1 MQASWTSTHSNIP
14 SWKSKHSNT
23 PTRMTKPPARKSYRA
38 ARAFYL
44 VLLVG
49 LLLAACAAYSRQDG
63 PDLGHAEALLSR
75 RDVGPLM
82 SEEEQCRLVHRSKDQ
97 CRFIKKHCPD
107 DEGGFGTYLDLF
119 YCRLSHAKP
128 IAFMILIMWL
138 GLLFSTIGIAAS
150 DFFCINLSTIA
161 SILGMSESMA
171 GVTLLAFGNGSPD
184 VFSTFAAMSTNSG
197 SLAVGEL
204 MGAAVFITSV
214 VAGSMALI
222 KPFHVARKSFIRD
235 VGFFIVAAGF
245 SFSFLWDGRLQ
256 LWECIA
262 MVIYYVVYVG
272 FVVAWHWWIGR
283 RRREREKQAAAR
295 GHYLPPGDEMDL
307 EEEYRDDPESNDSG
321 TARPTMS
328 RGASREDFAALERG
342 LTTPGEEETHEDE
355 EEEARDRWISE
366 LNSNMRLSRPQVRSR
381 RNTIG
386 PVRPSLVGALEFQA
400 VLNSLQRSRNIQTI
414 PLDTRGYSDAP
425 EVDLLGP
432 EYDSA
437 PSELD
442 GRQAPPKLTID
453 TSAAPD
459 EEDSNLPLPKSAPA
473 RSRAVSAGG
482 ASSRMLSPN
491 PHRPQH
497 LPDQSDWHHTEQ
509 AGVVGLKL
517 PRLEIPSPGRH
528 SAPQTPSVEVSA
540 PTPTFPI
547 IELPEEEDEGNRSD
561 HLRVADAEAAFR
573 KQSDYFPTRSRSNT
587 NLSARSGH
595 SGFSGYST
603 ESDSHSPRAVPQAR
617 HLPKIDIPRERRSR
631 DSTPSTSPFPAY
643 WEPSS
648 AVSTRP
654 PSIHLPPPLASPE
667 SLPVSQSAERELPSR
682 PTRWWPYHILPAP
695 GVLISTLF
703 PTIYHW
709 HEKSIW
715 EKMIG
720 VVAAPSVFFLTVT
733 LPVVES
739 EKDNEED
746 ELLVQPTSYDSRR
759 ASGMLDGGNKG
770 SMGSKSAHSHTHS
783 LTMGTTGRETMATL
797 AATTEQQY
805 RHNFGTVSQEEISP
819 IALES
824 QGLMSATPDQIS
836 EISIA
841 APDTPASQE
850 PNPWNRWLVLTQL
863 YLSPLFCMF
872 SFYIQAP
879 SDLPPSWL
887 TVPTL
892 ICLLT
897 STILL
902 IPFLLTTTATRRP
915 NIYRALLSAAGFVVS
930 IAWISTIASQ
940 VVGALKALAVICN
953 MSHAIMGLTIF
964 AVGNSLGDLVA
975 DITVAKLGYPV
986 MALSAC
992 FGGPMLNIL
1001 LGIGLSG
1008 TYILVTGAH
1017 HHQHKHPGSQLKY
1030 KSYQIEVGRT
1040 LIVSGIT
1047 LLVTLV
1053 GLLIFVPLNKW
1064 VLSKRIG
1071 VALIMLWVTTTV
1083 LNVALELTGWGMEGS
1098 DS

>member
-1 MQASWTSTHSNIP
+1 MHYPCTTRTTH
-14 SWKSKHSNT
+14 
-23 PTRMTKPPARKSYRA
+23 TRMPTPPARKSYRA

-44 VLLVG
+44 VIAIG
-49 LLLAACAAYSRQDG
+49 LLLAACAAYARQDVD
-63 PDLGHAEALLSR
+63 DLGYAEQSLR
-75 RDVGPLM
+75 RDVNTFT
-82 SEEEQCRLVHRSKDQ
+82 SEEERCRQVHKSKDQ

-128 IAFMILIMWL
+128 VAFMILISWL

-222 KPFHVARKSFIRD
+222 KPFHVARKSFVRD

-262 MVIYYVVYVG
+262 MVIYYFFYVG

-283 RRREREKQAAAR
+283 RRRERERQAAAR

-307 EEEYRDDPESNDSG
+307 EEEYRDDPESNNSG
-321 TARPTMS
+321 TIRPNMS

-342 LTTPGEEETHEDE
+342 FTTPNEDEPNEDE
-355 EEEARDRWISE
+355 EEAARDRWISE

-414 PLDTRGYSDAP
+414 PLDTRYSDIP
-425 EVDLLGP
+425 ELDLLDQTG
-432 EYDSA
+432 DSA
-437 PSELD
+437 LPDAS
-442 GRQAPPKLTID
+442 GRPPLPQLVID

-459 EEDSNLPLPKSAPA
+459 LENSSLTVPRSAPA
-473 RSRAVSAGG
+473 RGRAVSAGD
-482 ASSRMLSPN
+482 ASSRRQSPSIL
-491 PHRPQH
+491 
-497 LPDQSDWHHTEQ
+497 LPERRVDEGEWNRTEH
-509 AGVVGLKL
+509 AGVVGMNL

-528 SAPQTPSVEVSA
+528 SAPHTPSFEVSA

-547 IELPEEEDEGNRSD
+547 LEVPEEEEEDGKQSD
-561 HLRVADAEAAFR
+561 HLRVADAEATFR
-573 KQSDYFPTRSRSNT
+573 KQSDHFHSRSRSNT
-587 NLSARSGH
+587 GLSVMSGRSGY
-595 SGFSGYST
+595 SGYST
-603 ESDSHSPRAVPQAR
+603 ESDSHSPRMVPQAR

-631 DSTPSTSPFPAY
+631 ESTPSSSPFPVY

-648 AVSTRP
+648 TTSTRP
-654 PSIHLPPPLASPE
+654 PSISMPPPMASPE
-667 SLPVSQSAERELPSR
+667 SLPVSQSAERENFSR
-682 PTRWWPYHILPAP
+682 PVRWWPYKILPAP

-709 HEKSIW
+709 RDKSIW

-720 VVAAPSVFFLTVT
+720 VVAAPSVFLLTVT

-739 EKDNEED
+739 EKENED
-746 ELLVQPTSYDSRR
+746 EVLVQPTSYDSRR
-759 ASGMLDGGNKG
+759 SQSALLTPDGTRSALKG
-770 SMGSKSAHSHTHS
+770 SMTSSGGHSRDHSATV
-783 LTMGTTGRETMATL
+783 GVNGRETMASLVT
-797 AATTEQQY
+797 TTEQHY
-805 RHNFGTVSQEEISP
+805 RHNFGTQENAEYTM
-819 IALES
+819 ES
-824 QGLMSATPDQIS
+824 QGLLSATPDNLS
-836 EISIA
+836 EISVA
-841 APDTPASQE
+841 APNA
-850 PNPWNRWLVLTQL
+850 PNQQDLNQQDPNLWNRWLVLTQL
-863 YLSPLFCMF
+863 YLAPMFCVL
-872 SFYIQAP
+872 SFWIQSP
-879 SDLPPSWL
+879 SDLPSKWL
-887 TVPTL
+887 VLPFL
-892 ICLLT
+892 ISMLT

-902 IPFLLTTTATRRP
+902 IPFLVATTPTHRP
-915 NIYRALLSAAGFVVS
+915 NYFRALLSAAGFVVS

-1008 TYILVTGAH
+1008 SYILVTGAH
-1017 HHQHKHPGSQLKY
+1017 HHQHKHPGSELRY

-1040 LIVSGIT
+1040 LIVTGFT
-1047 LLVTLV
+1047 LLLTLV
-1053 GLLIFVPLNKW
+1053 GLLIAVPLNKW

-1071 VALIMLWVTTTV
+1071 VALIALWVTTTII
-1083 LNVALELTGWGMEGS
+1083 NVALELTGWGTEGS
-1098 DS
+1098 DN

>member
-1 MQASWTSTHSNIP
+1 MV
-14 SWKSKHSNT
+14 
-23 PTRMTKPPARKSYRA
+23 KPPGRKSYRA

-44 VLLVG
+44 VVAIG
-49 LLLAACAAYSRQDG
+49 LILAACAAYSRQDDAG
-63 PDLGHAEALLSR
+63 LGQGEHLLLSR
-75 RDVGPLM
+75 DAAPSPM
-82 SEEEQCRLVHRSKDQ
+82 NEEEQCRLVHRSKDQ
-97 CRFIKKHCPD
+97 CHFIKKHCPD
-107 DEGGFGTYLDLF
+107 DEGGFATYLDLYF
-119 YCRLSHAKP
+119 CKLPHAKP
-128 IAFMILIMWL
+128 VAFGVLVIWL

-204 MGAAVFITSV
+204 MGAAVFITAV

-222 KPFHVARKSFIRD
+222 KPFHVARKSFVRD
-235 VGFFIVAAGF
+235 IGFFIVAAGF

-262 MVIYYVVYVG
+262 MVIYYIIYVT

-283 RRREREKQAAAR
+283 RRRQREKQAAAR
-295 GHYLPPGDEMDL
+295 GHYLPPGDEMEI
-307 EEEYRDDPESNDSG
+307 EEEYHDDPENDDSHS
-321 TARPTMS
+321 RPTMA

-342 LTTPGEEETHEDE
+342 VGTPDENEPDEDE

-366 LNSNMRLSRPQVRSR
+366 LNSNMRVSRPQVRSR

-400 VLNSLQRSRNIQTI
+400 VLNSLQKSRNIQTI
-414 PLDTRGYSDAP
+414 PMDSNRIYSVPP
-425 EVDLLGP
+425 EIEVQDQ
-432 EYDSA
+432 DNHSTVSD
-437 PSELD
+437 PSGKE
-442 GRQAPPKLTID
+442 PPKLTLN
-453 TSAAPD
+453 TSAANAPD
-459 EEDSNLPLPKSAPA
+459 NSNLAVPKSAPA
-473 RSRAVSAGG
+473 RNRAVSAGS
-482 ASSRMLSPN
+482 ASSRKPMASAQ
-491 PHRPQH
+491 RTVR
-497 LPDQSDWHHTEQ
+497 DADTGDWHYTDH
-509 AGVVGLKL
+509 AGYVGMNL

-528 SAPQTPSVEVSA
+528 SAPHTPALEVSA

-547 IELPEEEDEGNRSD
+547 PEEPEEDGGGNSPD
-561 HLRVADAEAAFR
+561 HLRVADAEATFR
-573 KQSDYFPTRSRSNT
+573 KQIDYFGPRSRSST
-587 NLSARSGH
+587 LRSNG
-595 SGFSGYST
+595 S
-603 ESDSHSPRAVPQAR
+603 SPRQSPLASPRVSPSSPSAVPR
-617 HLPKIDIPRERRSR
+617 ERDLPKIIIPRERRSR
-631 DSTPSTSPFPAY
+631 DSTPSTSPFPMY
-643 WEPSS
+643 QEPMSS
-648 AVSTRP
+648 RSSRA

-667 SLPVSQSAERELPSR
+667 SLPVSQSAEREAPSR
-682 PTRWWPYHILPAP
+682 PTKWWPYSVLPPP

-709 HEKSIW
+709 GDKSAW

-720 VVAAPSVFFLTVT
+720 VVAAPSVFLLTVT

-739 EKDNEED
+739 EKDSED
-746 ELLVQPTSYDSRR
+746 DEDLPQPTSYDSHRSQGLSP
-759 ASGMLDGGNKG
+759 APEDGHSKSSSHRHRHTS
-770 SMGSKSAHSHTHS
+770 SMG
-783 LTMGTTGRETMATL
+783 GRETMASL
-797 AATTEQQY
+797 ATATEQQY
-805 RHNFGTVSQEEISP
+805 RHNFGTVDHDADDEEHSP
-819 IALES
+819 PIPLEER
-824 QGLMSATPDQIS
+824 GLLSRSPDLIS
-836 EISIA
+836 ERSMSP
-841 APDTPASQE
+841 PDSPSAQD
-850 PNPWNRWLVLTQL
+850 PNSWNRWLVLVQL
-863 YLSPLFCMF
+863 YLSPLFCVLAVYVQ
-872 SFYIQAP
+872 ST
-879 SDLPPSWL
+879 SDLSPRWL
-887 TVPTL
+887 ILPTL
-892 ICLLT
+892 ISLLT

-940 VVGALKALAVICN
+940 VVGSLKALAVICN

-1008 TYILVTGAH
+1008 TYILVRGAH

-1047 LLVTLV
+1047 LLVTLI
-1053 GLLIFVPLNKW
+1053 GLLIVVPLNKW
-1064 VLSKRIG
+1064 VLNKRIG
-1071 VALIMLWVTTTV
+1071 VTLIALWIVTTA
-1083 LNVALELTGWGMEGS
+1083 LNVALELTGWGMES
-1098 DS
+1098 

>member
-1 MQASWTSTHSNIP
+1 MQASWTS
-14 SWKSKHSNT
+14 KHANSNT
-23 PTRMTKPPARKSYRA
+23 PIRMLKPPARKSYRA

-44 VLLVG
+44 VVLIG
-49 LLLAACAAYSRQDG
+49 LLLAACAAYARRDVA
-63 PDLGHAEALLSR
+63 DLGHAEALLSR
-75 RDVGPLM
+75 RDVGKLM
-82 SEEEQCRLVHRSKDQ
+82 SEEEQCRLVHRSKNQ
-97 CRFIKKHCPD
+97 CHFIKKHCPD

-119 YCRLSHAKP
+119 YCKLSHAKP
-128 IAFMILIMWL
+128 VAFMILISWL

-222 KPFHVARKSFIRD
+222 KPFHVARKSFVRD

-307 EEEYRDDPESNDSG
+307 EEEYHDDPESNDSG
-321 TARPTMS
+321 TVRPTMS

-342 LTTPGEEETHEDE
+342 ITTPGEEETNEDE

-400 VLNSLQRSRNIQTI
+400 VLNSLQKSRNIQTI
-414 PLDTRGYSDAP
+414 PLDTRRYSDNP
-425 EVDLLGP
+425 DVDLLGLEDDSNTP
-432 EYDSA
+432 ELS
-437 PSELD
+437 
-442 GRQAPPKLTID
+442 GRQAPPILTID

-459 EEDSNLPLPKSAPA
+459 IDGSTLLLPKSAPA
-473 RSRAVSAGG
+473 RGRAVSAGG
-482 ASSRMLSPN
+482 SSSRQLSPSLQ
-491 PHRPQH
+491 RVQ
-497 LPDQSDWHHTEQ
+497 DQSDWHYTEH
-509 AGVVGLKL
+509 AGVTGLQL
-517 PRLEIPSPGRH
+517 PRLEIPDPGRH
-528 SAPQTPSVEVSA
+528 SAPQTPSLQVSA

-547 IELPEEEDEGNRSD
+547 LELPEEEDEGNPSD
-561 HLRVADAEAAFR
+561 RLRVADAEAAFR
-573 KQSDYFPTRSRSNT
+573 KQSDFFPTRARSNT
-587 NLSARSGH
+587 NLSAHSAR

-631 DSTPSTSPFPAY
+631 DSTPSTSPFPNF

-648 AVSTRP
+648 AVSTRA

-667 SLPVSQSAERELPSR
+667 SLPVSQSAERESPSR

-695 GVLISTLF
+695 GILISTLF

-709 HEKSIW
+709 HL
-715 EKMIG
+715 
-720 VVAAPSVFFLTVT
+720 VAAPSVFFLTVT

-739 EKDNEED
+739 EKDAEED

-759 ASGMLDGGNKG
+759 SQSASGLQG
-770 SMGSKSAHSHTHS
+770 SMGSKGGHSHSHNAS
-783 LTMGTTGRETMATL
+783 MGTTGRETMATL
-797 AATTEQQY
+797 VTATEQHN
-805 RHNFGTVSQEEISP
+805 RHNFGTHVQEEISP
-819 IALES
+819 IALGS
-824 QGLMSATPDQIS
+824 HDLLSATPDQLS
-836 EISIA
+836 EVSIA
-841 APDTPASQE
+841 PPDTPAAQE
-850 PNPWNRWLVLTQL
+850 PNHWNRWLVLTQL

-872 SFYIQAP
+872 SFYVQSP
-879 SDLPPSWL
+879 TEEPLSWL
-887 TVPTL
+887 VLPAL

-897 STILL
+897 STLLL
-902 IPFLLTTTATRRP
+902 IPFLLTTTATHRP
-915 NIYRALLSAAGFVVS
+915 NFYRALLSAAGFVVS

-1040 LIVSGIT
+1040 LIVTGIT
-1047 LLVTLV
+1047 LLITLV
-1053 GLLIFVPLNKW
+1053 GLLIAVPLNKW

-1071 VALIMLWVTTTV
+1071 VALIMLWVTTTIV
-1083 LNVALELTGWGMEGS
+1083 NVALELTGWGMEGS
-1098 DS
+1098 DI

>member
-1 MQASWTSTHSNIP
+1 MQYFRT
-14 SWKSKHSNT
+14 SKHSKAPNHT
-23 PTRMTKPPARKSYRA
+23 IRPPARKSYRA

-44 VLLVG
+44 VVLIG
-49 LLLAACAAYSRQDG
+49 LLLAACAAYARQDA
-63 PDLGHAEALLSR
+63 DLGHAETLLSR
-75 RDVGPLM
+75 RDFGALM
-82 SEEEQCRLVHRSKDQ
+82 SDEEQCRLVHRSKDQ

-119 YCRLSHAKP
+119 YCKLSHAKP
-128 IAFMILIMWL
+128 VAFMILIMWL

-222 KPFHVARKSFIRD
+222 KPFHVARKSFVRD

-295 GHYLPPGDEMDL
+295 GHYLPPGDEMNL
-307 EEEYRDDPESNDSG
+307 EEEYHDDPESNDSG
-321 TARPTMS
+321 TARPTTS

-342 LTTPGEEETHEDE
+342 ITIASEEETNEDE

-366 LNSNMRLSRPQVRSR
+366 LNSNMRLSRPQVRAR

-400 VLNSLQRSRNIQTI
+400 VLNSLQKSRNIQTI
-414 PLDTRGYSDAP
+414 PLDTRRYSDNP
-425 EVDLLGP
+425 DLDLLGL
-432 EYDSA
+432 DDGSHSA
-437 PSELD
+437 ELA
-442 GRQAPPKLTID
+442 GRQALPILTID

-459 EEDSNLPLPKSAPA
+459 EEASSLTAPKSAPV
-473 RSRAVSAGG
+473 RSRAVSAGVV
-482 ASSRMLSPN
+482 SSRDPSPSLQQAQN
-491 PHRPQH
+491 RPGH
-497 LPDQSDWHHTEQ
+497 GDWHYTDH
-509 AGVVGLKL
+509 ARVVGLKL
-517 PRLEIPSPGRH
+517 PHLDIPSPGRH
-528 SAPQTPSVEVSA
+528 SAPQTPSVEISA

-547 IELPEEEDEGNRSD
+547 LEVPEEADNVAASD
-561 HLRVADAEAAFR
+561 RLRVADAEATFR

-595 SGFSGYST
+595 SAFSGYST
-603 ESDSHSPRAVPQAR
+603 ESDSRSPRAVPQAR
-617 HLPKIDIPRERRSR
+617 HLPRIVIPRERRSH
-631 DSTPSTSPFPAY
+631 DSTPSTSPFPTY

-648 AVSTRP
+648 TVSTRP

-667 SLPVSQSAERELPSR
+667 SLPISQTVERESPSR

-709 HEKSIW
+709 HDKSIW

-720 VVAAPSVFFLTVT
+720 IVAAPSVFFLTVT

-739 EKDNEED
+739 EKETEDDNI
-746 ELLVQPTSYDSRR
+746 LVQPTSYDSRR
-759 ASGMLDGGNKG
+759 SQSVSGLFDDSISVPKG
-770 SMGSKSAHSHTHS
+770 SMTSKGSHSHTNS
-783 LTMGTTGRETMATL
+783 VSMDTTGRETMATL
-797 AATTEQQY
+797 ATTTEQHY
-805 RHNFGTVSQEEISP
+805 RHNFGTVSQEEIPS
-819 IALES
+819 ITLES
-824 QGLMSATPDQIS
+824 QGLLSATPDHLS
-836 EISIA
+836 EVSV
-841 APDTPASQE
+841 ASPNGTASHE
-850 PNPWNRWLVLTQL
+850 PGHWNRWLVLTQL
-863 YLSPLFCMF
+863 YLAPLFCMF
-872 SFYIQAP
+872 SFYIQSP

-887 TVPTL
+887 ILPTL

-897 STILL
+897 STMVL
-902 IPFLLTTTATRRP
+902 IPFLLTTTVTYRP
-915 NIYRALLSAAGFVVS
+915 GFYRALLSAAGFVVS

-1030 KSYQIEVGRT
+1030 KAYQIEVGRT
-1040 LIVSGIT
+1040 LIVTGIT

-1071 VALIMLWVTTTV
+1071 VALILLWITTTIV
-1083 LNVALELTGWGMEGS
+1083 NVALELTGWGMEGS

>member
-1 MQASWTSTHSNIP
+1 MHSPCTTRTTH
-14 SWKSKHSNT
+14 T
-23 PTRMTKPPARKSYRA
+23 RRMPTPPARKSYRA

-44 VLLVG
+44 VIAIG
-49 LLLAACAAYSRQDG
+49 LLLAACAAYARQDVD
-63 PDLGHAEALLSR
+63 DLGYAEQSLLR
-75 RDVGPLM
+75 RDVNTFT
-82 SEEEQCRLVHRSKDQ
+82 SEEERCRQVHKSKNQCH
-97 CRFIKKHCPD
+97 FIKKHCPD

-128 IAFMILIMWL
+128 VAFMILISWL

-222 KPFHVARKSFIRD
+222 KPFHVARKSFVRD

-262 MVIYYVVYVG
+262 MVIYYFFYVG

-283 RRREREKQAAAR
+283 RRRERERQAAAR

-307 EEEYRDDPESNDSG
+307 EEEYRDDPESIDSA
-321 TARPTMS
+321 TIRPNMS

-342 LTTPGEEETHEDE
+342 LTTPNEEEPNEDE
-355 EEEARDRWISE
+355 EEAARDRWISE

-414 PLDTRGYSDAP
+414 PLDTRYSDIP
-425 EVDLLGP
+425 EFDLLDQTGDP
-432 EYDSA
+432 ALSDTS
-437 PSELD
+437 
-442 GRQAPPKLTID
+442 GRPPLPQLIID
-453 TSAAPD
+453 TSAALD
-459 EEDSNLPLPKSAPA
+459 VENSSLAVPKSAPA
-473 RSRAVSAGG
+473 RGRAVSAGD
-482 ASSRMLSPN
+482 ASSRRQSPSI
-491 PHRPQH
+491 Q
-497 LPDQSDWHHTEQ
+497 LPETRLDEGEWNRTEH
-509 AGVVGLKL
+509 AGVVGMNL
-517 PRLEIPSPGRH
+517 PRLDIPGPGRH
-528 SAPQTPSVEVSA
+528 SAPHTPSVEVSA

-547 IELPEEEDEGNRSD
+547 LEVPEEDEEDGKQSD
-561 HLRVADAEAAFR
+561 HLRVADAEATFR
-573 KQSDYFPTRSRSNT
+573 KQSDHFHARSRSNT
-587 NLSARSGH
+587 GLSVMSGRSGY
-595 SGFSGYST
+595 SGYST
-603 ESDSHSPRAVPQAR
+603 ESDSHSPRMVPQAR

-631 DSTPSTSPFPAY
+631 ESTPSSSPFPVY

-648 AVSTRP
+648 TTSTRP
-654 PSIHLPPPLASPE
+654 PSISMPPPMASPE
-667 SLPVSQSAERELPSR
+667 SLPVSQSAERENPSR
-682 PTRWWPYHILPAP
+682 PIRWWPYKILPAP

-709 HEKSIW
+709 RDKSIW

-720 VVAAPSVFFLTVT
+720 VVAAPSVFLLTVT

-739 EKDNEED
+739 DKDNED
-746 ELLVQPTSYDSRR
+746 EVLVQPTSYDSRR
-759 ASGMLDGGNKG
+759 SQSAILTPDGSHNALKG
-770 SMGSKSAHSHTHS
+770 SMTSKGGHSRDHS
-783 LTMGTTGRETMATL
+783 ISVGVNGRETMASLVT
-797 AATTEQQY
+797 TTEQHY
-805 RHNFGTVSQEEISP
+805 RHNFGTNESAEYP
-819 IALES
+819 MES
-824 QGLMSATPDQIS
+824 QGLLSATPDNLS
-836 EISIA
+836 EVSVA
-841 APDTPASQE
+841 APNVSNKQD
-850 PNPWNRWLVLTQL
+850 PNLWNRWLVLIQL
-863 YLSPLFCMF
+863 YLAPLFCVL
-872 SFYIQAP
+872 SFWIQSP
-879 SDLPPSWL
+879 SDLPPKWL
-887 TVPTL
+887 VLPFL
-892 ICLLT
+892 ISMLT

-902 IPFLLTTTATRRP
+902 IPFLLATSATNRP
-915 NIYRALLSAAGFVVS
+915 NYFRALLSAAGFVVS

-1008 TYILVTGAH
+1008 SYILVTGAH
-1017 HHQHKHPGSQLKY
+1017 HHQHKHPGSELRY

-1040 LIVSGIT
+1040 LIVTGFT
-1047 LLVTLV
+1047 LLLTLV
-1053 GLLIFVPLNKW
+1053 GLLIAVPLNKW

-1071 VALIMLWVTTTV
+1071 VALIALWVTTTII
-1083 LNVALELTGWGMEGS
+1083 NVALELTGWGTEGS
-1098 DS
+1098 DN

>member
-1 MQASWTSTHSNIP
+1 MQASWTS
-14 SWKSKHSNT
+14 KHPNT
-23 PTRMTKPPARKSYRA
+23 PTRMPKPPARKSYRA

-44 VLLVG
+44 VVLIG
-49 LLLAACAAYSRQDG
+49 LLLAACAAYARRDG
-63 PDLGHAEALLSR
+63 ADLGHAEPLISG
-75 RDVGPLM
+75 RDVGPLLN
-82 SEEEQCRLVHRSKDQ
+82 EEEQCRRVHRSNNQ
-97 CRFIKKHCPD
+97 CHYIKKHCPD
-107 DEGGFGTYLDLF
+107 DEGGFGTYLDLY
-119 YCRLSHAKP
+119 YCKLSHAKP
-128 IAFMILIMWL
+128 IAFTILILWL

-222 KPFHVARKSFIRD
+222 KPFHVARKSFVRD

-307 EEEYRDDPESNDSG
+307 EEEYHDDPESNDAG

-342 LTTPGEEETHEDE
+342 ITTPGEEETNEDE

-400 VLNSLQRSRNIQTI
+400 VLNSLQKSRNIQTI
-414 PLDTRGYSDAP
+414 PLDTRRYSDNP
-425 EVDLLGP
+425 DVDLLGP
-432 EYDSA
+432 DYESN
-437 PSELD
+437 PSGPA
-442 GRQAPPKLTID
+442 GRTALPTLAID

-459 EEDSNLPLPKSAPA
+459 EEGSNLILPKSAPA
-473 RSRAVSAGG
+473 RGRAVSASDT
-482 ASSRMLSPN
+482 SSRSRSPLQ
-491 PHRPQH
+491 RS
-497 LPDQSDWHHTEQ
+497 LLIADQSDWHTTDH
-509 AGVVGLKL
+509 AGITGLNL
-517 PRLEIPSPGRH
+517 PGLEVPGPGRH
-528 SAPQTPSVEVSA
+528 SAPQTPSVEISA

-547 IELPEEEDEGNRSD
+547 IEVPEEEDDDGNPSD
-561 HLRVADAEAAFR
+561 RLRVADAEATFR
-573 KQSDYFPTRSRSNT
+573 KQSDHFTTRSRSNT
-587 NLSARSGH
+587 GLSARSAH
-595 SGFSGYST
+595 SSFSGYST
-603 ESDSHSPRAVPQAR
+603 ESESRSPRAVPQAR
-617 HLPKIDIPRERRSR
+617 HLPKIIIPRERRSR

-667 SLPVSQSAERELPSR
+667 SLPVSQSAERESPSR
-682 PTRWWPYHILPAP
+682 PTRWWPYHVLPAP
-695 GVLISTLF
+695 GILISTLL

-709 HEKSIW
+709 HDKSIW

-746 ELLVQPTSYDSRR
+746 EVLVQPTSYDSRR
-759 ASGMLDGGNKG
+759 SQSASGMLDNNG
-770 SMGSKSAHSHTHS
+770 SMGSKGGHSHTHS
-783 LTMGTTGRETMATL
+783 VSMGTTGRETMASMVT
-797 AATTEQQY
+797 ATEQQY
-805 RHNFGTVSQEEISP
+805 RHNFGTLAHEEISP

-824 QGLMSATPDQIS
+824 QGLLSATPDHLS
-836 EISIA
+836 ELSIA
-841 APDTPASQE
+841 APDTPTAQE
-850 PNPWNRWLVLTQL
+850 PNNWNRWLVLTQL
-863 YLSPLFCMF
+863 YLAPLFCMF
-872 SFYIQAP
+872 SFYIQSP

-887 TVPTL
+887 VRPTL
-892 ICLLT
+892 ICLLA

-902 IPFLLTTTATRRP
+902 IPFLLTTTATQRP
-915 NIYRALLSAAGFVVS
+915 NFYRSLLSGAGFVVS

-1040 LIVSGIT
+1040 LIVTGIT

>member
-1 MQASWTSTHSNIP
+1 MQASWTSEQSN
-14 SWKSKHSNT
+14 SNT
-23 PTRMTKPPARKSYRA
+23 PTRMLKPPARKSYRA

-44 VLLVG
+44 VVLIG
-49 LLLAACAAYSRQDG
+49 LLLAACAAYA
-63 PDLGHAEALLSR
+63 LGHAETLLSR
-75 RDVGPLM
+75 RDVGALM
-82 SEEEQCRLVHRSKDQ
+82 SEEEQCRLVHRSKNQ
-97 CRFIKKHCPD
+97 CHFIKKHCPD

-119 YCRLSHAKP
+119 YCKLSHAKP
-128 IAFMILIMWL
+128 VAFMILIMWL

-222 KPFHVARKSFIRD
+222 KPFHVARKSFVRD

-307 EEEYRDDPESNDSG
+307 EEEYHDDPESNDSG
-321 TARPTMS
+321 TVRPTMS

-342 LTTPGEEETHEDE
+342 ITTPGEEETNEDE

-400 VLNSLQRSRNIQTI
+400 VLNSLQKSRNIQTI
-414 PLDTRGYSDAP
+414 PLDTRRYSDNP
-425 EVDLLGP
+425 DVDLLGLEDDSNTP
-432 EYDSA
+432 E
-437 PSELD
+437 LT
-442 GRQAPPKLTID
+442 GRQAPPILTID

-459 EEDSNLPLPKSAPA
+459 IDGSTLLLPKSAPA
-473 RSRAVSAGG
+473 RGRAVSAGG
-482 ASSRMLSPN
+482 SSSRQLSPSLQ
-491 PHRPQH
+491 RPQ
-497 LPDQSDWHHTEQ
+497 DQSDWHYTEH
-509 AGVVGLKL
+509 AGVTGLQL
-517 PRLEIPSPGRH
+517 PRLEIPDPGRH
-528 SAPQTPSVEVSA
+528 SAPQTPSVQVSA

-547 IELPEEEDEGNRSD
+547 IELPEDEDEGNPSD
-561 HLRVADAEAAFR
+561 RLRVADAEAAFR
-573 KQSDYFPTRSRSNT
+573 RQSDFFSTRARSNT
-587 NLSARSGH
+587 NLSAHSAR

-631 DSTPSTSPFPAY
+631 DSTPSTSPFPNF

-648 AVSTRP
+648 AVSTRA

-667 SLPVSQSAERELPSR
+667 SLPVSQSAERESPSR

-695 GVLISTLF
+695 GILISTLF

-759 ASGMLDGGNKG
+759 SQSASGMQG
-770 SMGSKSAHSHTHS
+770 SMGSKGGHSHTHNAS
-783 LTMGTTGRETMATL
+783 MGTTGRETMATL
-797 AATTEQQY
+797 VTATEQHN
-805 RHNFGTVSQEEISP
+805 RHNFGTLVQEEISP
-819 IALES
+819 MALGS
-824 QGLMSATPDQIS
+824 HDLLSATPDNLS
-836 EISIA
+836 EVSVA
-841 APDTPASQE
+841 PPDTPAAQE
-850 PNPWNRWLVLTQL
+850 PNHWNRWLVLTQL

-872 SFYIQAP
+872 SFYVQSP
-879 SDLPPSWL
+879 TEEPLSWL
-887 TVPTL
+887 VLPTL

-897 STILL
+897 STLLL
-902 IPFLLTTTATRRP
+902 IPFLLTTTATHRP
-915 NIYRALLSAAGFVVS
+915 NFYRALLSAAGFVVS

-1017 HHQHKHPGSQLKY
+1017 HHQHKHPGSELRY

-1040 LIVSGIT
+1040 LIVTGVT

-1053 GLLIFVPLNKW
+1053 GLLVAVPLNKW

-1071 VALIMLWVTTTV
+1071 VALIMLWVTTTIV
-1083 LNVALELTGWGMEGS
+1083 NVALELTGWGMEGS

>member
-1 MQASWTSTHSNIP
+1 MQASWTS
-14 SWKSKHSNT
+14 KHANSNT
-23 PTRMTKPPARKSYRA
+23 PIRMLKPPARKSYRA

-44 VLLVG
+44 VVLIG
-49 LLLAACAAYSRQDG
+49 LLLAACAAYARRDVA
-63 PDLGHAEALLSR
+63 DLGHAEALLSR
-75 RDVGPLM
+75 RDVGTLM
-82 SEEEQCRLVHRSKDQ
+82 SEEEQCRLVHRSKNQ
-97 CRFIKKHCPD
+97 CHFIKKHCPD

-119 YCRLSHAKP
+119 YCKLSHAKP
-128 IAFMILIMWL
+128 VAFMILISWL

-222 KPFHVARKSFIRD
+222 KPFHVARKSFVRD

-307 EEEYRDDPESNDSG
+307 EEEYHDDPESNDSG
-321 TARPTMS
+321 TVRPTMS

-342 LTTPGEEETHEDE
+342 ITTPGEEETNEDE

-400 VLNSLQRSRNIQTI
+400 VLNSLQKSRNIQTI
-414 PLDTRGYSDAP
+414 PLDTRRYSDNP
-425 EVDLLGP
+425 DVDLLGLEDDSNTP
-432 EYDSA
+432 ELS
-437 PSELD
+437 
-442 GRQAPPKLTID
+442 GRQAPPILTID

-459 EEDSNLPLPKSAPA
+459 IDGSTLLLPKSAPA
-473 RSRAVSAGG
+473 RGRAVSAGG
-482 ASSRMLSPN
+482 SSSRQLSPSLQ
-491 PHRPQH
+491 RVQ
-497 LPDQSDWHHTEQ
+497 DQSDWHYTEH
-509 AGVVGLKL
+509 AGVTGLQL
-517 PRLEIPSPGRH
+517 PRLEIPDPGRH
-528 SAPQTPSVEVSA
+528 SAPQTPSLQVSA

-547 IELPEEEDEGNRSD
+547 LELPEEEDEGNPSD
-561 HLRVADAEAAFR
+561 RLRVADAEAAFR
-573 KQSDYFPTRSRSNT
+573 KQSDFFPTRARSNT
-587 NLSARSGH
+587 NLSAHSAR

-631 DSTPSTSPFPAY
+631 DSTPSTSPFPNF

-648 AVSTRP
+648 AVSTRA

-667 SLPVSQSAERELPSR
+667 SLPVSQSAERESPSR

-720 VVAAPSVFFLTVT
+720 LVAAPSVFFLTVT

-739 EKDNEED
+739 EKDAEED

-759 ASGMLDGGNKG
+759 SQSASGLQG
-770 SMGSKSAHSHTHS
+770 SMGSKGGHSHSHNAS
-783 LTMGTTGRETMATL
+783 MGTTGRETMATL
-797 AATTEQQY
+797 VTATEQHN
-805 RHNFGTVSQEEISP
+805 RHNFGTHVQEEISP
-819 IALES
+819 IALGS
-824 QGLMSATPDQIS
+824 HDLLSATPDQLS
-836 EISIA
+836 EVSIA
-841 APDTPASQE
+841 PPDTPAAQE
-850 PNPWNRWLVLTQL
+850 PNHWNRWLVLTQL

-872 SFYIQAP
+872 SFYVQSP
-879 SDLPPSWL
+879 TEEPLSWL
-887 TVPTL
+887 VLPAL

-897 STILL
+897 STLLL
-902 IPFLLTTTATRRP
+902 IPFLLTTTATHRP
-915 NIYRALLSAAGFVVS
+915 NFYRALLSAAGFVVS

-1040 LIVSGIT
+1040 LIVTGIT
-1047 LLVTLV
+1047 LLITLV
-1053 GLLIFVPLNKW
+1053 GLLIAVPLNKW

-1071 VALIMLWVTTTV
+1071 VALIMLWVTTTIV
-1083 LNVALELTGWGMEGS
+1083 NVALELTGWGMEGS
-1098 DS
+1098 DI

>member
-1 MQASWTSTHSNIP
+1 MQASWTS
-14 SWKSKHSNT
+14 KHSNPNT
-23 PTRMTKPPARKSYRA
+23 HIHPRMLKPPARKSYRA

-44 VLLVG
+44 VVLIG
-49 LLLAACAAYSRQDG
+49 LLLAACAAYARRDVG
-63 PDLGHAEALLSR
+63 DLDHAETLLSR
-75 RDVGPLM
+75 RDVGALM
-82 SEEEQCRLVHRSKDQ
+82 SEEEQCRLVHRSKNQ
-97 CRFIKKHCPD
+97 CHFIKKHCPD

-119 YCRLSHAKP
+119 YCKLSHAKP
-128 IAFMILIMWL
+128 VAFMILIMWL

-222 KPFHVARKSFIRD
+222 KPFHVARKSFVRD

-307 EEEYRDDPESNDSG
+307 EEEYHDDPESNDSG
-321 TARPTMS
+321 TVRPNMS

-342 LTTPGEEETHEDE
+342 ITTPGEEETNEDE

-400 VLNSLQRSRNIQTI
+400 VLNSLQKSRNIQTI
-414 PLDTRGYSDAP
+414 PLDTRRYSDNP
-425 EVDLLGP
+425 DVDLLGLEDDP
-432 EYDSA
+432 NTPD
-437 PSELD
+437 LT
-442 GRQAPPKLTID
+442 GRQAPPILTID

-459 EEDSNLPLPKSAPA
+459 VDGSTLLLPKSAPA
-473 RSRAVSAGG
+473 RGRAVSAGG
-482 ASSRMLSPN
+482 SPSRQLSPN
-491 PHRPQH
+491 LQRPQ
-497 LPDQSDWHHTEQ
+497 DQSDWHHTEH
-509 AGVVGLKL
+509 AGVTGLQL
-517 PRLEIPSPGRH
+517 PRLEIPDPGRH
-528 SAPQTPSVEVSA
+528 SAPQTPSLQVSA

-547 IELPEEEDEGNRSD
+547 IELPEEDDEGNPSN

-573 KQSDYFPTRSRSNT
+573 KQSDFFPTRARSNT
-587 NLSARSGH
+587 NLSAHSARSGV
-595 SGFSGYST
+595 SGYST

-631 DSTPSTSPFPAY
+631 ESTPSTSPFPNF

-648 AVSTRP
+648 AVSTRA
-654 PSIHLPPPLASPE
+654 PSIYLPPPMASPE
-667 SLPVSQSAERELPSR
+667 SLPVSQSAERESPSR

-739 EKDNEED
+739 EKGNEED

-759 ASGMLDGGNKG
+759 SQSASGMQG
-770 SMGSKSAHSHTHS
+770 SMGSKGGHSHSHS
-783 LTMGTTGRETMATL
+783 VSMGTTGRETMATL
-797 AATTEQQY
+797 VTATEQHN
-805 RHNFGTVSQEEISP
+805 RHNFGTLVQEELSP
-819 IALES
+819 I
-824 QGLMSATPDQIS
+824 GLGSHDLLSATPDHLS
-836 EISIA
+836 EVSVAPPDIPA
-841 APDTPASQE
+841 AQE
-850 PNPWNRWLVLTQL
+850 PNHWNRWLVLTQL

-872 SFYIQAP
+872 SFYVQSP
-879 SDLPPSWL
+879 TEEPLSWL
-887 TVPTL
+887 ILPTL

-897 STILL
+897 STLLL
-902 IPFLLTTTATRRP
+902 IPFLLTTTATHRP
-915 NIYRALLSAAGFVVS
+915 NFYRALLSAAGFVVS

-1017 HHQHKHPGSQLKY
+1017 HHQHTHPGSELRY

-1040 LIVSGIT
+1040 LIVTGVT

-1053 GLLIFVPLNKW
+1053 GLLVAVPLNKW

-1071 VALIMLWVTTTV
+1071 VALILLWVTTTV
-1083 LNVALELTGWGMEGS
+1083 VNVALELTGWGMEGS

>member
-1 MQASWTSTHSNIP
+1 M
-14 SWKSKHSNT
+14 
-23 PTRMTKPPARKSYRA
+23 PTPPARKSYRA

-44 VLLVG
+44 VIAIG
-49 LLLAACAAYSRQDG
+49 LLLAACAAYARQHVE
-63 PDLGHAEALLSR
+63 DLGYPEQSLLR
-75 RDVGPLM
+75 RDVNILM
-82 SEEEQCRLVHRSKDQ
+82 SEEERCRQVHKSKNQCH
-97 CRFIKKHCPD
+97 FIKKHCPD

-128 IAFMILIMWL
+128 VAFMILISWL

-235 VGFFIVAAGF
+235 VGFFIVAAAF

-262 MVIYYVVYVG
+262 MVIYYFFYVS

-307 EEEYRDDPESNDSG
+307 EQEYRDDPESNNSG
-321 TARPTMS
+321 TIRPNIS
-328 RGASREDFAALERG
+328 RGASREDFAALEQG
-342 LTTPGEEETHEDE
+342 LTTPNEDEPNEDE
-355 EEEARDRWISE
+355 EEAARDRWISE

-400 VLNSLQRSRNIQTI
+400 VLSSLQRSRNIQTI
-414 PLDTRGYSDAP
+414 PLDTRYSDIP
-425 EVDLLGP
+425 EFDLLDQTD
-432 EYDSA
+432 DSA
-437 PSELD
+437 FPDTS
-442 GRQAPPKLTID
+442 GRPPPPQLIID

-459 EEDSNLPLPKSAPA
+459 IENSGLALPKSAPA
-473 RSRAVSAGG
+473 RGRAVSAGD
-482 ASSRMLSPN
+482 ASSRVHSPN
-491 PHRPQH
+491 LLLPERRLDQGDWNRPE
-497 LPDQSDWHHTEQ
+497 L
-509 AGVVGLKL
+509 AGVGGTNL
-517 PRLEIPSPGRH
+517 PRLEIPGPGRH
-528 SAPQTPSVEVSA
+528 SAPHTPSFEVSA

-547 IELPEEEDEGNRSD
+547 LEVPEEEDEDGKQSD
-561 HLRVADAEAAFR
+561 RLRVADAEANFR
-573 KQSDYFPTRSRSNT
+573 KQSDHHHARTRSNT
-587 NLSARSGH
+587 GLSMMSGRSGR
-595 SGFSGYST
+595 SGYST
-603 ESDSHSPRAVPQAR
+603 ESDSHSPRMVPQAR

-631 DSTPSTSPFPAY
+631 DSTPSASPFPVY

-648 AVSTRP
+648 TTSTRP
-654 PSIHLPPPLASPE
+654 PSLSMPPPMASPE
-667 SLPVSQSAERELPSR
+667 SLPVSQSAERENPPSR
-682 PTRWWPYHILPAP
+682 PIRWWPYKILPAP

-709 HEKSIW
+709 RDKSIW

-720 VVAAPSVFFLTVT
+720 LVAAPSVFLLTVT

-739 EKDNEED
+739 EKDNED
-746 ELLVQPTSYDSRR
+746 EVLAQPTSYDSRQPTSYDSRR
-759 ASGMLDGGNKG
+759 SQ
-770 SMGSKSAHSHTHS
+770 SALLTPNDSHTSKGGRSRDHS
-783 LTMGTTGRETMATL
+783 ASVGVNGRETMTSL
-797 AATTEQQY
+797 VTTTEQHY
-805 RHNFGTVSQEEISP
+805 RHNFGT
-819 IALES
+819 LES
-824 QGLMSATPDQIS
+824 AEYSTEPRDLLSATPDNLS
-836 EISIA
+836 EISVA
-841 APDTPASQE
+841 APNVSSPQD
-850 PNPWNRWLVLTQL
+850 PNLWNRWLVLAQL
-863 YLSPLFCMF
+863 YLAPLFCVL
-872 SFYIQAP
+872 SFWIQSP
-879 SDLPPSWL
+879 SDLPSKWLVLPS
-887 TVPTL
+887 L
-892 ICLLT
+892 ISMLI

-902 IPFLLTTTATRRP
+902 IPFLLATTTNHRP
-915 NIYRALLSAAGFVVS
+915 NYFRALLSAAGFVVS

-940 VVGALKALAVICN
+940 VVCALKALAVICN

-1008 TYILVTGAH
+1008 SYILVTGAH
-1017 HHQHKHPGSQLKY
+1017 HHQHKHPGSELRY

-1040 LIVSGIT
+1040 LIVTGFT
-1047 LLVTLV
+1047 LLLTLV
-1053 GLLIFVPLNKW
+1053 GLLIAVPLNKW

-1071 VALIMLWVTTTV
+1071 VALIALWVTTTII
-1083 LNVALELTGWGMEGS
+1083 NVVLELTGWGTEGS
-1098 DS
+1098 GN

>member
-1 MQASWTSTHSNIP
+1 MKATWISND
-14 SWKSKHSNT
+14 KT
-23 PTRMTKPPARKSYRA
+23 TRMNRAPARKSYRA

-44 VLLVG
+44 VVAIG

-63 PDLGHAEALLSR
+63 ADLGELEQSVLR
-75 RDVGPLM
+75 RDVDSTM
-82 SEEEQCRLVHRSKDQ
+82 NEEERCRQVHRSKDQ
-97 CRFIKKHCPD
+97 CHFIKKHCPD
-107 DEGGFGTYLDLF
+107 DEGGFGAYLDLF
-119 YCRLSHAKP
+119 YCKLSHAKP
-128 IAFMILIMWL
+128 VAFMMLIMWL

-222 KPFHVARKSFIRD
+222 KPFHVARKSFVRD
-235 VGFFIVAAGF
+235 IGFFIVAAGF

-262 MVIYYVVYVG
+262 MVIYYFVYVG

-307 EEEYRDDPESNDSG
+307 EEEYHDDPESNDSG
-321 TARPTMS
+321 TVRPGLS

-342 LTTPGEEETHEDE
+342 LNTPNEDEPNEDE

-366 LNSNMRLSRPQVRSR
+366 LNSNMRLSRPPVRSR

-400 VLNSLQRSRNIQTI
+400 VLNSLQKSRNIQTI
-414 PLDTRGYSDAP
+414 PLDTRRYSDTADADQYNQDNLSTTSDP
-425 EVDLLGP
+425 
-432 EYDSA
+432 SA
-437 PSELD
+437 
-442 GRQAPPKLTID
+442 RQAPPKLTID

-459 EEDSNLPLPKSAPA
+459 VDNVGLTVPQSAPA
-473 RSRAVSAGG
+473 RGRAVSAGG
-482 ASSRMLSPN
+482 ASNRRLSPAIQMN
-491 PHRPQH
+491 GERPGLLDDWNRTQH
-497 LPDQSDWHHTEQ
+497 
-509 AGVVGLKL
+509 AGVIGLNL
-517 PRLEIPSPGRH
+517 PRLEVPDPGRH

-547 IELPEEEDEGNRSD
+547 LEVPEEETENNTSD
-561 HLRVADAEAAFR
+561 HLRVADAEVNFR
-573 KQSDYFPTRSRSNT
+573 KQSDHFQQTRSRSNT
-587 NLSARSGH
+587 ARSGF
-595 SGFSGYST
+595 STRSGYST
-603 ESDSHSPRAVPQAR
+603 ESEANSPRAVPQAR
-617 HLPKIDIPRERRSR
+617 HLPKILIPRERRSR
-631 DSTPSTSPFPAY
+631 DSTPSSSPFPMY
-643 WEPSS
+643 YEPSS
-648 AVSTRP
+648 AISTRP

-667 SLPVSQSAERELPSR
+667 SIPVSQSAEREQPSR
-682 PTRWWPYHILPAP
+682 SKPTRWWPYHILPAP

-709 HEKSIW
+709 GDKSIW

-720 VVAAPSVFFLTVT
+720 VVAAPSVFLLTVT

-739 EKDNEED
+739 EKDSED
-746 ELLVQPTSYDSRR
+746 DDPYVQPTSYDSHRSP
-759 ASGMLDGGNKG
+759 AATVDDGNSVPKGSLGSKGGRHGHSG
-770 SMGSKSAHSHTHS
+770 SMG
-783 LTMGTTGRETMATL
+783 GTGRETMASL
-797 AATTEQQY
+797 ATTTEQQY
-805 RHNFGTVSQEEISP
+805 RHNFGTAAHAESESP
-819 IALES
+819 PIPMET
-824 QGLMSATPDQIS
+824 QGLLSATPDMIS
-836 EISIA
+836 ERSLSP
-841 APDTPASQE
+841 PDSPSAQDPDQWS
-850 PNPWNRWLVLTQL
+850 RWLVLVQI
-863 YLSPLFCMF
+863 YLAPVFCVF
-872 SFYIQAP
+872 SFYSQSP
-879 SDLPPSWL
+879 TDLPAKWL
-887 TVPTL
+887 VLPTL
-892 ICLLT
+892 ISLLA
-897 STILL
+897 STVLL
-902 IPFLLTTTATRRP
+902 IPFLLTTTASRRP
-915 NIYRALLSAAGFVVS
+915 KVYRMLLSAAGFVVS

-1040 LIVSGIT
+1040 LIVTGIT

-1053 GLLIFVPLNKW
+1053 GLLIVVPMNKW

-1071 VALIMLWVTTTV
+1071 LALIALWIVTTI
-1083 LNVALELTGWGMEGS
+1083 LNVALELTGWGTEGS

>member
-1 MQASWTSTHSNIP
+1 M
-14 SWKSKHSNT
+14 
-23 PTRMTKPPARKSYRA
+23 PTPPARKSYRA

-44 VLLVG
+44 VIAIG
-49 LLLAACAAYSRQDG
+49 LLLAACAAYARQDVD
-63 PDLGHAEALLSR
+63 DLGYPEQTLLR
-75 RDVGPLM
+75 RDIDTFT
-82 SEEEQCRLVHRSKDQ
+82 SEEERCRQVHKSKNQCH
-97 CRFIKKHCPD
+97 FIKKHCPD

-128 IAFMILIMWL
+128 VAFMILISWL

-222 KPFHVARKSFIRD
+222 KPFHVARKSFVRD
-235 VGFFIVAAGF
+235 VGFFIVAAAF

-256 LWECIA
+256 LWECIS
-262 MVIYYVVYVG
+262 MVIYYFFYVS

-283 RRREREKQAAAR
+283 RRRARERQAAAR

-321 TARPTMS
+321 TIRPNMS
-328 RGASREDFAALERG
+328 RGASREDFAALEQG
-342 LTTPGEEETHEDE
+342 LTTPNDDEPNEDE
-355 EEEARDRWISE
+355 EEAARDRWISE

-400 VLNSLQRSRNIQTI
+400 VLSSLQRSRNIQTI
-414 PLDTRGYSDAP
+414 PLDTRYSDIP
-425 EVDLLGP
+425 ELDLLDQTD
-432 EYDSA
+432 DSA
-437 PSELD
+437 FPDTS
-442 GRQAPPKLTID
+442 GRAPPPQLIID

-459 EEDSNLPLPKSAPA
+459 IENSSLALPKSAPA
-473 RSRAVSAGG
+473 RGRAVSAGD
-482 ASSRMLSPN
+482 ASSRRQSPN
-491 PHRPQH
+491 IL
-497 LPDQSDWHHTEQ
+497 LPERRVDGGDWNRTEF
-509 AGVVGLKL
+509 AGVGGTNL
-517 PRLEIPSPGRH
+517 PRLEIPGPGRH
-528 SAPQTPSVEVSA
+528 SAPHTPSFEVSA

-547 IELPEEEDEGNRSD
+547 LEVPEEEEEDGKQSD
-561 HLRVADAEAAFR
+561 HLRVADAEATFR
-573 KQSDYFPTRSRSNT
+573 KHSDHFHARSRSNT
-587 NLSARSGH
+587 GLSVMSGRSGY
-595 SGFSGYST
+595 SGYST
-603 ESDSHSPRAVPQAR
+603 ESDRHSPRLVPQAR

-631 DSTPSTSPFPAY
+631 DSTPSASPFPVY

-648 AVSTRP
+648 ATSTRA
-654 PSIHLPPPLASPE
+654 PSISMPPPMASPE
-667 SLPVSQSAERELPSR
+667 SLPVSQSAERENPPSR
-682 PTRWWPYHILPAP
+682 PIRWWPYKILPAP

-709 HEKSIW
+709 RDKSIW

-720 VVAAPSVFFLTVT
+720 VVAAPSVFLLTVT

-739 EKDNEED
+739 EKDNED
-746 ELLVQPTSYDSRR
+746 EVLAQPTSYDSRQPTSYDSRR
-759 ASGMLDGGNKG
+759 SQSALLTPNGSYTSKGGHSRDHSASVGVN
-770 SMGSKSAHSHTHS
+770 
-783 LTMGTTGRETMATL
+783 GRETMASLVT
-797 AATTEQQY
+797 TTEQHY
-805 RHNFGTVSQEEISP
+805 RHNFGTSENVEYSSEPQD
-819 IALES
+819 L
-824 QGLMSATPDQIS
+824 LSATPDNLS
-836 EISIA
+836 EISVA
-841 APDTPASQE
+841 APNVSNSPD
-850 PNPWNRWLVLTQL
+850 PNLWNRWLVLTQL
-863 YLSPLFCMF
+863 YLAPLFCVL
-872 SFYIQAP
+872 SFWIQST
-879 SDLPPSWL
+879 SDLPSKWLVLPS
-887 TVPTL
+887 L
-892 ICLLT
+892 ISMLI

-902 IPFLLTTTATRRP
+902 IPFLLATSATHRP
-915 NIYRALLSAAGFVVS
+915 NYFRALLSAAGFVVS

-1008 TYILVTGAH
+1008 SYILVTGAH
-1017 HHQHKHPGSQLKY
+1017 HHQHKHPGSELRY

-1040 LIVSGIT
+1040 LIVTGFT
-1047 LLVTLV
+1047 LLLTLV
-1053 GLLIFVPLNKW
+1053 GLLIAVPLNKW

-1071 VALIMLWVTTTV
+1071 VALIALWVTTTII
-1083 LNVALELTGWGMEGS
+1083 NVALELTGWGTEGS
-1098 DS
+1098 DN

>member
-1 MQASWTSTHSNIP
+1 MPSPCTNKTTDIP
-14 SWKSKHSNT
+14 RRM
-23 PTRMTKPPARKSYRA
+23 PTPPARKSYRA

-44 VLLVG
+44 VVGIG
-49 LLLAACAAYSRQDG
+49 LLLAACAAYARQDVG
-63 PDLGHAEALLSR
+63 DLGHNSQQSLLSR
-75 RDVGPLM
+75 DVNTFT
-82 SEEEQCRLVHRSKDQ
+82 SEEERCRQVHKSKDQ
-97 CRFIKKHCPD
+97 CHFIKKHCPD

-119 YCRLSHAKP
+119 YCRLSHVKP
-128 IAFMILIMWL
+128 IAFMILISWL

-161 SILGMSESMA
+161 NILGMSESMA

-222 KPFHVARKSFIRD
+222 KPFHVARKSFVRD

-262 MVIYYVVYVG
+262 MVIYYFFYVG

-295 GHYLPPGDEMDL
+295 GHYLAPGDEMDL

-321 TARPTMS
+321 TVRGSIS

-342 LTTPGEEETHEDE
+342 ATTPNEDEPNEDE
-355 EEEARDRWISE
+355 EEAARDRWISE

-400 VLNSLQRSRNIQTI
+400 VLNSLQKSRNIQTI
-414 PLDTRGYSDAP
+414 PLDTRYSDIP
-425 EVDLLGP
+425 EFDLL
-432 EYDSA
+432 DQTSDWA
-437 PSELD
+437 PTDAS
-442 GRQAPPKLTID
+442 GRPPPPQLIID

-459 EEDSNLPLPKSAPA
+459 VENSSLAAPRSAPA
-473 RSRAVSAGG
+473 RGRAVSAGD
-482 ASSRMLSPN
+482 ASRRLSPSI
-491 PHRPQH
+491 Q
-497 LPDQSDWHHTEQ
+497 LPETRLDESEWNRTEH
-509 AGVVGLKL
+509 AGVTGLNL
-517 PRLEIPSPGRH
+517 PRLKIPSPGRH
-528 SAPQTPSVEVSA
+528 SAPHTPSVEVSA

-547 IELPEEEDEGNRSD
+547 LEVPEEEEEGGKQSD
-561 HLRVADAEAAFR
+561 HLRVADAEATFR
-573 KQSDYFPTRSRSNT
+573 KQSDYFHSRSRSNT
-587 NLSARSGH
+587 SLSAVSAR
-595 SGFSGYST
+595 SGYST
-603 ESDSHSPRAVPQAR
+603 ESDSHSPRMVPQAR

-631 DSTPSTSPFPAY
+631 ESTPSSSPFPVY

-648 AVSTRP
+648 ATSTRP
-654 PSIHLPPPLASPE
+654 PSIRMPPPMASPE
-667 SLPVSQSAERELPSR
+667 SIPLSQTAEREHPSR
-682 PTRWWPYHILPAP
+682 PIRWWPYKVLPAP

-709 HEKSIW
+709 HDKSIW

-720 VVAAPSVFFLTVT
+720 VVAAPSVFLLTVT

-739 EKDNEED
+739 EKDNED
-746 ELLVQPTSYDSRR
+746 EVPVQPTSYDSRR
-759 ASGMLDGGNKG
+759 SQGAVVTPDGSNSVLKSSMTSKG
-770 SMGSKSAHSHTHS
+770 GHSRDHS
-783 LTMGTTGRETMATL
+783 TSVGVNGRETMASLVT
-797 AATTEQQY
+797 TTEQQY
-805 RHNFGTVSQEEISP
+805 RHNFGTPENAEY
-819 IALES
+819 AMES
-824 QGLMSATPDQIS
+824 QDLLSATPDNLS
-836 EISIA
+836 EISV
-841 APDTPASQE
+841 APPNASNPQD
-850 PNPWNRWLVLTQL
+850 PNLWNRWLVLTQL
-863 YLSPLFCMF
+863 YLAPLFCVL
-872 SFYIQAP
+872 SFYVQSP
-879 SDLPPSWL
+879 SDLPPTWL
-887 TVPTL
+887 VLPTL
-892 ICLLT
+892 ISMLT

-902 IPFLLTTTATRRP
+902 IPFLLATSATHRP
-915 NIYRALLSAAGFVVS
+915 NYFRALLSAAGFVVS

-1008 TYILVTGAH
+1008 SYILIRGAH
-1017 HHQHKHPGSQLKY
+1017 HHQHKHPGSQLRY

-1040 LIVSGIT
+1040 LIVTGLT

-1053 GLLIFVPLNKW
+1053 GLLIVVPLNKW

-1071 VALIMLWVTTTV
+1071 VALIALWVTTTII
-1083 LNVALELTGWGMEGS
+1083 NVALELTGWGMEGS
-1098 DS
+1098 DN

>member
-1 MQASWTSTHSNIP
+1 MQASWTS
-14 SWKSKHSNT
+14 KHANSNT
-23 PTRMTKPPARKSYRA
+23 PTRMLKPPARKSYRA

-44 VLLVG
+44 VVLIG
-49 LLLAACAAYSRQDG
+49 LLLAACAAYARRDDA
-63 PDLGHAEALLSR
+63 DLGHAETLLSR
-75 RDVGPLM
+75 RDIGALM
-82 SEEEQCRLVHRSKDQ
+82 SEEEQCRLVHRSKNQ
-97 CRFIKKHCPD
+97 CHFIKKHCPD
-107 DEGGFGTYLDLF
+107 DEGGFETYLDLF
-119 YCRLSHAKP
+119 YCKLSHAKP
-128 IAFMILIMWL
+128 VAFMILISWL

-222 KPFHVARKSFIRD
+222 KPFHVARKSFVRD

-307 EEEYRDDPESNDSG
+307 EEEYHDDPESNDSG
-321 TARPTMS
+321 TARPTTS

-342 LTTPGEEETHEDE
+342 ITTPGEEETNEDE

-400 VLNSLQRSRNIQTI
+400 VLNSLQKSRNIQTI
-414 PLDTRGYSDAP
+414 PLDTRRYSDNP
-425 EVDLLGP
+425 DVDLLGLEDDSNTP
-432 EYDSA
+432 ELS
-437 PSELD
+437 
-442 GRQAPPKLTID
+442 GRQAPPILTID

-459 EEDSNLPLPKSAPA
+459 IDGSTLLLPKSAPA
-473 RSRAVSAGG
+473 RGRAVSAGG
-482 ASSRMLSPN
+482 SSSRQLSPN
-491 PHRPQH
+491 LQRAQG
-497 LPDQSDWHHTEQ
+497 QSDWHYTEH
-509 AGVVGLKL
+509 AGVTGLQL
-517 PRLEIPSPGRH
+517 PRLEIPDPGRH
-528 SAPQTPSVEVSA
+528 SAPQTPSLQVSA

-547 IELPEEEDEGNRSD
+547 LELPEEEDEGNPSD
-561 HLRVADAEAAFR
+561 RLRVADAEAAFR
-573 KQSDYFPTRSRSNT
+573 KQSDFFPTRARSNT
-587 NLSARSGH
+587 NLSAHSAR

-631 DSTPSTSPFPAY
+631 DSTPSTSPFPNF

-648 AVSTRP
+648 AVSTRA

-667 SLPVSQSAERELPSR
+667 SLPVSQSAERESPSR

-720 VVAAPSVFFLTVT
+720 LVAAPSVFFLTVT

-739 EKDNEED
+739 EKDAEED

-759 ASGMLDGGNKG
+759 SQSASGLQG
-770 SMGSKSAHSHTHS
+770 SMGSKGGHSHSHNAS
-783 LTMGTTGRETMATL
+783 MGTTGRETMATL
-797 AATTEQQY
+797 VTATEQHN
-805 RHNFGTVSQEEISP
+805 RHNFGTHVQEEISP
-819 IALES
+819 IALGS
-824 QGLMSATPDQIS
+824 HDLLSATPDQLS
-836 EISIA
+836 EVSIA
-841 APDTPASQE
+841 PPDTPAAQE
-850 PNPWNRWLVLTQL
+850 PNHWNRWLVLTQL

-872 SFYIQAP
+872 SFYVQSP
-879 SDLPPSWL
+879 TEEPLSWL
-887 TVPTL
+887 VLPTL

-897 STILL
+897 STFLL
-902 IPFLLTTTATRRP
+902 IPFLLTTTATHRP
-915 NIYRALLSAAGFVVS
+915 NFYRALLSAAGFVVS

-1040 LIVSGIT
+1040 LIVTGIT
-1047 LLVTLV
+1047 LLITLV
-1053 GLLIFVPLNKW
+1053 GLLIAVPLNKW

-1071 VALIMLWVTTTV
+1071 VALIMLWVSTTIV
-1083 LNVALELTGWGMEGS
+1083 NVALELTGWGMEGS